1 MVSEV
6 MNIKDRSNK
15 HRQHIK
21 EQIHC
26 FADKGPSIQSYSFS
40 SSHVQMCKLDHKEGW
55 VHKNWC
61 FPTVVLEKILVSSLE
76 YKEIKPVNPK
86 GNQPWIFVGRID
98 AETEAAVVWPP
109 DLKSWLMKRPWC
121 WERLRVGWKGDDR
134 RWDGWMASLT
144 QWIWVWVSSGR

>member
-1 MVSEV
+1 
-6 MNIKDRSNK
+6 MNLKDRSNK

-21 EQIHC
+21 KQIHR

-40 SSHVQMCKLDHKEGW
+40 SSHVQMCRLDHKEGW
-55 VHKNWC
+55 VHKNPC
-61 FPTVVLEKILVSSLE
+61 FPTVVLENTLACPLE

-86 GNQPWIFVGRID
+86 GNQPIHWKD
-98 AETEAAVVWPP
+98 WCWNSSCSSLTTWSEELTH
-109 DLKSWLMKRPWC
+109 MKRPWC

-144 QWIWVWVSSGR
+144 QWIWVWVSFGR